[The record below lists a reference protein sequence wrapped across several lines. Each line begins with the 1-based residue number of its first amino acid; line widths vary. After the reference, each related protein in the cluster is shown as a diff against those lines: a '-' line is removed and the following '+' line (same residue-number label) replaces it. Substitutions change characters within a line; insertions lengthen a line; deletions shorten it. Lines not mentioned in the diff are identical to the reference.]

1 MAIESTYAPV
11 RTAGGG
17 LTDFDFP
24 FPFFSP
30 SDILVYTIDTSTTP
44 ETATLKTLTTHY
56 ILLDANGVA
65 ISQDGFYEG
74 GTVRFTAAVSGLDV
88 FIGRDID
95 FTQPTDVP
103 TAGLF
108 REQTL
113 ERALDRL
120 AMQVQQI
127 DNATTRSLLLPVTSE
142 TGDLEL
148 PEPEANKVLGWNSA
162 GTGLENKDAIDKSYL
177 AQVEAARDAAAASE
191 SNSANSETMAEKWA
205 EEDED
210 TEVEA
215 GKYSAKHY
223 AAKAASAYIT
233 IAATSPAAPF
243 TGQQWY
249 DSKLH
254 VLKLYTGTAWIRL
267 GEQAGVTKTFDGAAA
282 DVPDGYLLCYG
293 QAISREDY
301 AELFAAIGTVH
312 GVGDGST
319 TFNLPDRRG
328 RTIAGYDNMGG
339 TGANV
344 ITDAQADT
352 DGGKMGAET
361 VALAAHTH
369 SVPRDGWGI
378 ITADGTWGRLLTQG
392 SAEVVA
398 ANDNTTGSAGS
409 ATLATV
415 QPTAFSNVIIKI

>member
-30 SDILVYTIDTSTTP
+30 SDILVYTIDKSTTP

-95 FTQPTDVP
+95 FTQPIDVP

-223 AAKAASAYIT
+223 AAKAADSADSIDPVALSLAIRMADNPIGT
-233 IAATSPAAPF
+233 VRTFGVPTNPATLLGFGTWTAIAGKVIVGIDATQTEFDTLNGTGGEKTHTLVIDEIPRHRLPIAATEGYGVGTGRFAGRSSPGTSEW
-243 TGQQWY
+243 TG
-249 DSKLH
+249 
-254 VLKLYTGTAWIRL
+254 YTDYIG
-267 GEQAGVTKTFDGAAA
+267 GDGA
-282 DVPDGYLLCYG
+282 
-293 QAISREDY
+293 
-301 AELFAAIGTVH
+301 H
-312 GVGDGST
+312 N
-319 TFNLPDRRG
+319 NLQPYIVKYVWE
-328 RTIAGYDNMGG
+328 RTA
-339 TGANV
+339 
-344 ITDAQADT
+344 
-352 DGGKMGAET
+352 
-361 VALAAHTH
+361 
-369 SVPRDGWGI
+369 
-378 ITADGTWGRLLTQG
+378 
-392 SAEVVA
+392 
-398 ANDNTTGSAGS
+398 
-409 ATLATV
+409 
-415 QPTAFSNVIIKI
+415 